1 MFRDVCLKCL
11 SDVEI
16 SDITRLADA
25 TLILLRQESCC
36 QQVES
41 DGEDDGDID
50 HDEVLM
56 DAVSDLLPA
65 FAKVM
70 GSYFDPIF
78 TKLFDSLMKFA
89 VSKLYTYTQ
98 SETYRSF

>member
-1 MFRDVCLKCL
+1 MLLFQTYQGLLRQHV
-11 SDVEI
+11 
-16 SDITRLADA
+16 
-25 TLILLRQESCC
+25 LLRQESSC
-36 QQVES
+36 QQIES

-78 TKLFDSLMKFA
+78 AKLFDPLMKFA
-89 VSKLYTYTQ
+89 VRNSFSLYMHVLYVPI
-98 SETYRSF
+98 